1 MNKKLINSQLTNAL
15 TYTKVRRKMVMLAAN
30 VFNFKNLEEYAPYI
44 DKDYINR
51 KLIYNG
57 AVAWFYD
64 EELGLLALPYNQKGK
79 PDMYGN
85 PTSIEVIGSNG
96 YHKSLSKNEYVIM
109 YDNSGRYPLI
119 NDIIQDAER
128 IALCKRV
135 QDVNIANQ
143 KNSRIW
149 KTDKSR
155 ERTVQ
160 DLLNRVDGNVEN
172 VVAYDNVD
180 IDTLTSTL
188 AVVPYISNDIDEH
201 IRTLWEEFY
210 AHIGISSVMY
220 NKKERLI
227 KDEMRASQGGTIA
240 SRFIRYNPREEALQK
255 INKKWNVNIELEYY
269 DGLPSTLE
277 EVETTENEDLIYNME
292 GVNYD

>member
-1 MNKKLINSQLTNAL
+1 MNKKLVNSQLTNAL
-15 TYTKVRRKMVMLAAN
+15 TYTKVRRKMVMLASN
-30 VFNFKNLEEYAPYI
+30 VFNFKNLEKYAPTI

-51 KLIYNG
+51 KLVYNG
-57 AVAWFYD
+57 AIAWFMD
-64 EELGLLALPYNQKGK
+64 EELGLLALPFNEKGK
-79 PDMYGN
+79 PDVYGN
-85 PTSIEVIGSNG
+85 PTDIEVIGSNG
-96 YHKSLSKNEYVIM
+96 YHKSLSVTKGEAIIM
-109 YDNSGRYPLI
+109 YDNAGRYALI

-135 QDVNIANQ
+135 QDVNIAHQ

-155 ERTVQ
+155 EKTVK

-188 AVVPYISNDIDEH
+188 AIVPYIANDIDEH
-201 IRTLWEEFY
+201 IRILWEEFY
-210 AHIGISSVMY
+210 AHIGISNVLI

-227 KDEMRASQGGTIA
+227 KDEMKASMGGTIA
-240 SRFIRYNPREEALQK
+240 SRFVRFNPRVEALDK
-255 INKKWNVNIELEYY
+255 INKKWNINIELEYY
-269 DGLPSTLE
+269 DGLPTTLE
-277 EVETTENEDLIYNME
+277 DIESMEVPEKEEI
-292 GVNYD
+292 VYDE

>member
-1 MNKKLINSQLTNAL
+1 MNKKLVNSQLTNAL
-15 TYTKVRRKMVMLAAN
+15 TYTKVRRKMVMLASN
-30 VFNFKNLEEYAPYI
+30 VFNFKNLEEYAPNI

-51 KLIYNG
+51 KLVYNG
-57 AVAWFYD
+57 AIAWFYD
-64 EELGLLALPYNQKGK
+64 EELGLLALPFNIKGK
-79 PDMYGN
+79 PDVYGN
-85 PTSIEVIGSNG
+85 PTSIEVIGSND
-96 YHKSLSKNEYVIM
+96 YHKSLSVTKGEAIIM

-135 QDVNIANQ
+135 QDVNISMQ

-155 ERTVQ
+155 EKTVQ

-172 VVAYDNVD
+172 VVSYDNVD

-188 AVVPYISNDIDEH
+188 AVVPYIANDIDEH

-210 AHIGISSVMY
+210 AHIGISSVLV

-240 SRFIRYNPREEALQK
+240 SRFIRFTPRVEALNK

-269 DGLPSTLE
+269 DGLPTTLE
-277 EVETTENEDLIYNME
+277 DVNDTPYVEEEEV
-292 GVNYD
+292 VYD

>member
-1 MNKKLINSQLTNAL
+1 MNKKLVNSQLTNAL
-15 TYTKVRRKMVMLAAN
+15 TYTKVRRKMVMLASN
-30 VFNFKNLEEYAPYI
+30 VFNFKNLEEYAPNI

-51 KLIYNG
+51 KLVYNG

-64 EELGLLALPYNQKGK
+64 EELGLLALPFNIKGK
-79 PDMYGN
+79 PDVYGN

-96 YHKSLSKNEYVIM
+96 YHKSLSVTKGEAIIM

-135 QDVNIANQ
+135 QDVNISHQ

-155 ERTVQ
+155 EKTVQ

-188 AVVPYISNDIDEH
+188 AVVPYIANDIDEH

-210 AHIGISSVMY
+210 AHIGISSVLV

-240 SRFIRYNPREEALQK
+240 SRFIRFTPRVEALNK

-269 DGLPSTLE
+269 DGLPTTLE
-277 EVETTENEDLIYNME
+277 EANDTPYVEEEE
-292 GVNYD
+292 VVYD

>member
-1 MNKKLINSQLTNAL
+1 MNKKLVNSQLTNML
-15 TYTKVRRKMVMLAAN
+15 TYNKVRRKMVMLASN

-51 KLIYNG
+51 KLVYNG
-57 AVAWFYD
+57 AIAWFYD
-64 EELGLLALPYNQKGK
+64 DVMGLLALPFNQKGK
-79 PDMYGN
+79 PDIYGN

-96 YHKSLSKNEYVIM
+96 YHKSLSKGEYIIM
-109 YDNSGRYPLI
+109 YDNAGRYPLI

-135 QDVNIANQ
+135 QDTNISQQ

-149 KTDKSR
+149 KTDKAR
-155 ERTVQ
+155 EKTVK
-160 DLLNRVDGNVEN
+160 DLLNKVDGNVEN

-188 AVVPYISNDIDEH
+188 AVVPYITNDLDEH

-210 AHIGISSVMY
+210 AHIGISSVLV

-240 SRFIRYNPREEALQK
+240 SRFIRFNPRVDALDK
-255 INKKWNVNIELEYY
+255 INKKWKVNIELEYY
-269 DGLPSTLE
+269 DGLPTTLE
-277 EVETTENEDLIYNME
+277 ESNDTPYIEEEEV
-292 GVNYD
+292 VYD

>member
-1 MNKKLINSQLTNAL
+1 MNKKLVNSQLTNAL
-15 TYTKVRRKMVMLAAN
+15 TYTKVRRKMVMLASN
-30 VFNFKNLEEYAPYI
+30 VFNFKNLEEYAPHI

-51 KLIYNG
+51 KLVYNG

-64 EELGLLALPYNQKGK
+64 EEIGLLALPFNIKGK
-79 PDMYGN
+79 PDVYGN

-96 YHKSLSKNEYVIM
+96 YHKSLSVSKGEAIIM

-135 QDVNIANQ
+135 QDVNISHQ

-155 ERTVQ
+155 EKTVQ

-172 VVAYDNVD
+172 VVSYDNVD

-188 AVVPYISNDIDEH
+188 AVVPYIANDIDEH

-210 AHIGISSVMY
+210 AHIGISSVLV

-240 SRFIRYNPREEALQK
+240 SRFIRFTPRVEALNK
-255 INKKWNVNIELEYY
+255 INKKWKVNIELEYY
-269 DGLPSTLE
+269 DGLPTTLE
-277 EVETTENEDLIYNME
+277 EVNDTPYVEEEE
-292 GVNYD
+292 VVYD

>member
-1 MNKKLINSQLTNAL
+1 MNKKLVNSQLTNAL
-15 TYTKVRRKMVMLAAN
+15 TYTKVRRKMVMLASN
-30 VFNFKNLEEYAPYI
+30 VFNFKNLEEYAPNI

-51 KLIYNG
+51 KLVYNG

-64 EELGLLALPYNQKGK
+64 EELGLLALPFNDKGK
-79 PDMYGN
+79 PDVYGN

-96 YHKSLSKNEYVIM
+96 YHKSLSVTKGEAIIM

-135 QDVNIANQ
+135 QDVNISMQ

-155 ERTVQ
+155 EKTVQ

-172 VVAYDNVD
+172 VVSYDNVD

-188 AVVPYISNDIDEH
+188 AVVPYITNDIDEH
-201 IRTLWEEFY
+201 IRTLWEDFY
-210 AHIGISSVMY
+210 AHIGISSVLV

-240 SRFIRYNPREEALQK
+240 SRFIRFTPRVEALTK

-269 DGLPSTLE
+269 DGLPTTLE
-277 EVETTENEDLIYNME
+277 ESVNDTPYVEEEE
-292 GVNYD
+292 VVYD

>member
-1 MNKKLINSQLTNAL
+1 MNKKLVNSQLTNAL
-15 TYTKVRRKMVMLAAN
+15 TYTKVRRKMVMLASN
-30 VFNFKNLEEYAPYI
+30 VFNFKNLEEYAPNI

-51 KLIYNG
+51 KLVYNG

-64 EELGLLALPYNQKGK
+64 EELGLLALPFNDKGK
-79 PDMYGN
+79 PDVYGN

-96 YHKSLSKNEYVIM
+96 YHKSLSVTKGEAIIM

-135 QDVNIANQ
+135 QDVNISMQ

-155 ERTVQ
+155 EKTVQ

-172 VVAYDNVD
+172 VVSYDNVD

-188 AVVPYISNDIDEH
+188 AVVPYIANDIDEH
-201 IRTLWEEFY
+201 IRTLWEDFY
-210 AHIGISSVMY
+210 AHIGISSVLV

-240 SRFIRYNPREEALQK
+240 SRFIRFTPRVEALTK

-269 DGLPSTLE
+269 DGLPTTLE
-277 EVETTENEDLIYNME
+277 DVNDTPYVEEED
-292 GVNYD
+292 VVYD

>member
-1 MNKKLINSQLTNAL
+1 MNKKLVNSQLTNAL
-15 TYTKVRRKMVMLAAN
+15 TYTKVRRKMVMLASN
-30 VFNFKNLEEYAPYI
+30 VFNFKNLEEYAPNI

-51 KLIYNG
+51 KLVYNG

-64 EELGLLALPYNQKGK
+64 EELGLLALPFNIKGK
-79 PDMYGN
+79 PDVYGN

-96 YHKSLSKNEYVIM
+96 YHKSLSVTKDEAIIM

-128 IALCKRV
+128 ISLCKRV
-135 QDVNIANQ
+135 QDVNISHQ

-155 ERTVQ
+155 EKAVK

-172 VVAYDNVD
+172 VVSYDNVD
-180 IDTLTSTL
+180 IDTLTGTL
-188 AVVPYISNDIDEH
+188 AVVPYIANDIDEH

-210 AHIGISSVMY
+210 AHIGISSVLV

-240 SRFIRYNPREEALQK
+240 SRFIRFTPRVEALNK
-255 INKKWNVNIELEYY
+255 INKKWSVNIELEYY
-269 DGLPSTLE
+269 DGLPTTLE
-277 EVETTENEDLIYNME
+277 DVNDTPYVEEEESSI
-292 GVNYD
+292 

>member
-1 MNKKLINSQLTNAL
+1 MNKKLVNSQLTNAL
-15 TYTKVRRKMVMLAAN
+15 TYTKVRRKMVMLASN
-30 VFNFKNLEEYAPYI
+30 VFNFKNLEVDAPNI

-51 KLIYNG
+51 KLVYNG

-64 EELGLLALPYNQKGK
+64 EELGLLALPFNVKGK
-79 PDMYGN
+79 PDVYGN

-96 YHKSLSKNEYVIM
+96 YHKSLSVTKGEAIIM
-109 YDNSGRYPLI
+109 YDNAGRYPLI

-135 QDVNIANQ
+135 QDVNVSHQ

-149 KTDKSR
+149 ITDKSQ
-155 ERTVQ
+155 EKTVK

-172 VVAYDNVD
+172 VVAYNNLD
-180 IDTLTSTL
+180 IETLTSTL
-188 AVVPYISNDIDEH
+188 AVVPYITNDIDEH

-210 AHIGISSVMY
+210 AHIGISSVLV

-227 KDEMRASQGGTIA
+227 KDEMRASMGGTIA
-240 SRFIRYNPREEALQK
+240 SRFIRFNPRVEALNK
-255 INKKWNVNIELEYY
+255 INKKWNTNIELEYY
-269 DGLPSTLE
+269 DGLPTTLE
-277 EVETTENEDLIYNME
+277 DIENME
-292 GVNYD
+292 VPESEEIVYDE

>member
-1 MNKKLINSQLTNAL
+1 MNKKLVNSQLTNAL
-15 TYTKVRRKMVMLAAN
+15 TYTKVRRKMVMLASN
-30 VFNFKNLEEYAPYI
+30 VFNFKNLEEYAPNI

-51 KLIYNG
+51 KLVYNG

-64 EELGLLALPYNQKGK
+64 EELGLLALPFNIKGK
-79 PDMYGN
+79 PDVYGN

-96 YHKSLSKNEYVIM
+96 YHKSLSVTKGEAIIM

-135 QDVNIANQ
+135 QDVNISMQ

-155 ERTVQ
+155 EKTVK

-172 VVAYDNVD
+172 VVSYDNVD

-188 AVVPYISNDIDEH
+188 AVVPYIANDIDEH

-210 AHIGISSVMY
+210 AHIGISSVLV

-240 SRFIRYNPREEALQK
+240 SRFIRFTPRVEALTK

-269 DGLPSTLE
+269 DGLPTTLE
-277 EVETTENEDLIYNME
+277 DVNDTPYVEEEEV
-292 GVNYD
+292 VYD

>member
-1 MNKKLINSQLTNAL
+1 MNKKLVNSQLTNAL
-15 TYTKVRRKMVMLAAN
+15 TYTKVRRKMVMLASN
-30 VFNFKNLEEYAPYI
+30 VFNFKNLEEYAPNI

-51 KLIYNG
+51 KLVYNG
-57 AVAWFYD
+57 AIAWFYD
-64 EELGLLALPYNQKGK
+64 EELGLLALPFNIKGK
-79 PDMYGN
+79 PDVYGN
-85 PTSIEVIGSNG
+85 PTSIEVTGSNG
-96 YHKSLSKNEYVIM
+96 YHKSLSVTKGEAIIM

-135 QDVNIANQ
+135 QDVNMSMQ

-155 ERTVQ
+155 EKTVQ

-172 VVAYDNVD
+172 VVSYDNVD

-188 AVVPYISNDIDEH
+188 AVVPYIANDIDEH

-210 AHIGISSVMY
+210 AHIGISSVLV

-240 SRFIRYNPREEALQK
+240 SRFIRFTPRSEALTK

-269 DGLPSTLE
+269 DGLPTTLE
-277 EVETTENEDLIYNME
+277 DVNDTPFIEEEEV
-292 GVNYD
+292 VYD

>member
-1 MNKKLINSQLTNAL
+1 MNKKLVNSQLTNAL
-15 TYTKVRRKMVMLAAN
+15 TYTKVRRKMVMLASN
-30 VFNFKNLEEYAPYI
+30 VFNFKNLETDAPNI

-51 KLIYNG
+51 KLVYNG
-57 AVAWFYD
+57 AIAWFYD
-64 EELGLLALPYNQKGK
+64 EELGLLALPFNVKGK
-79 PDMYGN
+79 PDVYGN

-96 YHKSLSKNEYVIM
+96 YHKSLSVTKGEAIIM
-109 YDNSGRYPLI
+109 YDNAGRYPLI

-135 QDVNIANQ
+135 QDVNISMQ

-155 ERTVQ
+155 ERTVK

-172 VVAYDNVD
+172 VVSYDNVD

-188 AVVPYISNDIDEH
+188 AEVKYIANDIDEH

-210 AHIGISSVMY
+210 AHIGISSVLV

-240 SRFIRYNPREEALQK
+240 SRFIRFNPREEALTK
-255 INKKWNVNIELEYY
+255 INKKWNTNIELEYY
-269 DGLPSTLE
+269 DGLPTTLE
-277 EVETTENEDLIYNME
+277 EVEDMEVPESEEDLYVE
-292 GVNYD
+292 

>member
-1 MNKKLINSQLTNAL
+1 MNKKLVNSQLTNAL
-15 TYTKVRRKMVMLAAN
+15 TYTKVRRKMVMLASN
-30 VFNFKNLEEYAPYI
+30 VFNFKNLETDAPNI

-51 KLIYNG
+51 KLVYNG
-57 AVAWFYD
+57 AIAWFYD
-64 EELGLLALPYNQKGK
+64 EELGLLALPFNVKGK
-79 PDMYGN
+79 PDVYGN

-96 YHKSLSKNEYVIM
+96 YHKSLSVTKGEAIIM
-109 YDNSGRYPLI
+109 YDNAGRYPLI

-135 QDVNIANQ
+135 QDVNISMQ

-155 ERTVQ
+155 ERTVK

-172 VVAYDNVD
+172 VVSYDNVD

-188 AVVPYISNDIDEH
+188 AEVKYIANDIDEH

-240 SRFIRYNPREEALQK
+240 SRFIRFNPREEALIK
-255 INKKWNVNIELEYY
+255 INKKWNTNIELEYY
-269 DGLPSTLE
+269 DGLPTTLE
-277 EVETTENEDLIYNME
+277 EVEDMEVPESEEDLYVE
-292 GVNYD
+292 

>member
-1 MNKKLINSQLTNAL
+1 MNKKLVNSQLTNAL

-30 VFNFKNLEEYAPYI
+30 VFDFKNLEEAAPNI

-57 AVAWFYD
+57 AIAWFYD
-64 EELGLLALPYNQKGK
+64 EELGLLALPFNVKGK
-79 PDMYGN
+79 PDVYGN

-96 YHKSLSKNEYVIM
+96 YHKSLSVTKGEVIIM
-109 YDNSGRYPLI
+109 YDNAGRYPLI

-128 IALCKRV
+128 IALCKRI
-135 QDVNIANQ
+135 QDTNISMQ

-149 KTDKSR
+149 KTDKDR

-160 DLLNRVDGNVEN
+160 DLLNRIDGNVEN
-172 VVAYDNVD
+172 VVSYDNVD
-180 IDTLTSTL
+180 IDTLTNTL
-188 AVVPYISNDIDEH
+188 AVVPYIANDLDEH

-210 AHIGISSVMY
+210 AHIGISSVLV

-240 SRFIRYNPREEALQK
+240 SRFIRFNPRKVALDK
-255 INKKWNVNIELEYY
+255 INKKWNTNIELEYY
-269 DGLPSTLE
+269 DGLPTTIETKEEDTPFIEEE
-277 EVETTENEDLIYNME
+277 EVID
-292 GVNYD
+292 D

>member
-1 MNKKLINSQLTNAL
+1 MNKKLVNSQLTNAL
-15 TYTKVRRKMVMLAAN
+15 TYNKVRRKMVMLASN
-30 VFNFKNLEEYAPYI
+30 VFNFKNLEEYAPNI

-51 KLIYNG
+51 KLVYNG
-57 AVAWFYD
+57 AVAWFKD
-64 EELGLLALPYNQKGK
+64 EELGLLALPFNVKGK
-79 PDMYGN
+79 PDVYGN
-85 PTSIEVIGSNG
+85 PTSIEVVGSNG
-96 YHKSLSKNEYVIM
+96 YHKALSVSKGEAIIM
-109 YDNSGRYPLI
+109 YDNAGRYPLI

-135 QDVNIANQ
+135 QDTNIAHQ

-155 ERTVQ
+155 EKTVQ
-160 DLLNRVDGNVEN
+160 DLLNRIDGNVEN

-188 AVVPYISNDIDEH
+188 AVVPYIANDIDEH
-201 IRTLWEEFY
+201 VRTLWEEFY
-210 AHIGISSVMY
+210 AHIGISSVLV

-240 SRFIRYNPREEALQK
+240 SRFIRFNPRVEALNK
-255 INKKWNVNIELEYY
+255 INKKWDVNIELEYY
-269 DGLPSTLE
+269 DGLPTTLE
-277 EVETTENEDLIYNME
+277 VEENDSPYVEEEEV
-292 GVNYD
+292 VYD

>member
-1 MNKKLINSQLTNAL
+1 MNKKLVNSQLTNAL
-15 TYTKVRRKMVMLAAN
+15 TYTKVRRKMVMLASN
-30 VFNFKNLEEYAPYI
+30 VFNFKNLEEYAPNI

-51 KLIYNG
+51 KLVYNG
-57 AVAWFYD
+57 AIAWFYD
-64 EELGLLALPYNQKGK
+64 EELGLLALPFNNKGK
-79 PDMYGN
+79 PDVYGN

-96 YHKSLSKNEYVIM
+96 YHKSLSVTKGEAIIM

-135 QDVNIANQ
+135 QDVNISHQ

-155 ERTVQ
+155 EKTVQ

-172 VVAYDNVD
+172 VVSYDNVD

-188 AVVPYISNDIDEH
+188 AVVPYIANDLDEH
-201 IRTLWEEFY
+201 IRTLWEDFY
-210 AHIGISSVMY
+210 AHIGISSVLV

-240 SRFIRYNPREEALQK
+240 SRFIRFTPRVEALNK

-269 DGLPSTLE
+269 DGLPTTLE
-277 EVETTENEDLIYNME
+277 EESNDTPFIEEEEVAYE
-292 GVNYD
+292 

>member
-1 MNKKLINSQLTNAL
+1 MNKKLVNSQLTNVL
-15 TYTKVRRKMVMLAAN
+15 TYTKVRRKMVMLASN
-30 VFNFKNLEEYAPYI
+30 VFNFKNLEEYAPNI

-51 KLIYNG
+51 KLVYNG

-64 EELGLLALPYNQKGK
+64 EELGLLALPFNIKGK
-79 PDMYGN
+79 PDVYGN

-96 YHKSLSKNEYVIM
+96 YHKSLSVTKGEAIIM

-128 IALCKRV
+128 IALCKRI
-135 QDVNIANQ
+135 QDVNISHQ

-155 ERTVQ
+155 EKTLQ

-172 VVAYDNVD
+172 VVSYDNVD

-188 AVVPYISNDIDEH
+188 AVIPYIANDLDEH

-210 AHIGISSVMY
+210 AHIGISSVLV

-227 KDEMRASQGGTIA
+227 KDEMKASQGGTIA
-240 SRFIRYNPREEALQK
+240 SRFIRFTPRVEALNK

-269 DGLPSTLE
+269 DGLPTTLE
-277 EVETTENEDLIYNME
+277 EVNDTPYVEEEE
-292 GVNYD
+292 VVYD

>member
-1 MNKKLINSQLTNAL
+1 MNKKLVNSQLTNAL
-15 TYTKVRRKMVMLAAN
+15 TYTKVRRKMVMLASN
-30 VFNFKNLEEYAPYI
+30 VFNFKNLETDAPNI

-51 KLIYNG
+51 KLVYNG
-57 AVAWFYD
+57 DIAWFYD
-64 EELGLLALPYNQKGK
+64 EELGLLALPFNVKGK
-79 PDMYGN
+79 PDVYGN

-96 YHKSLSKNEYVIM
+96 YHKSLSVTKGEAIIM
-109 YDNSGRYPLI
+109 YDNAGRYPLI

-135 QDVNIANQ
+135 QDVNISMQ

-155 ERTVQ
+155 ERTVK

-172 VVAYDNVD
+172 VVSYDNVD

-188 AVVPYISNDIDEH
+188 AEVKYIANDIDEH

-210 AHIGISSVMY
+210 AHIGISSVLV

-240 SRFIRYNPREEALQK
+240 SRFIRFNPREEALTK
-255 INKKWNVNIELEYY
+255 INKKWNTNIELEYY
-269 DGLPSTLE
+269 DGLPTTLE
-277 EVETTENEDLIYNME
+277 EVEDMEVPESEEDLYVE
-292 GVNYD
+292 

>member
-1 MNKKLINSQLTNAL
+1 MNKKLVNSQLTNAL
-15 TYTKVRRKMVMLAAN
+15 TYTKVRRKMVMLASN
-30 VFNFKNLEEYAPYI
+30 VFNFKNLEEYAPNI

-51 KLIYNG
+51 KLVYNG
-57 AVAWFYD
+57 AIAWFYD
-64 EELGLLALPYNQKGK
+64 EELGVLALPFNNKGK
-79 PDMYGN
+79 PDVYGN

-96 YHKSLSKNEYVIM
+96 YHKSLSVTKGEAIIM

-135 QDVNIANQ
+135 QDVNISHQ

-155 ERTVQ
+155 EKTVQ

-172 VVAYDNVD
+172 VVSYDNVD

-188 AVVPYISNDIDEH
+188 AVVPYIANDLDEH
-201 IRTLWEEFY
+201 IRTLWEDFY
-210 AHIGISSVMY
+210 AHIGISSVLV

-240 SRFIRYNPREEALQK
+240 SRFIRFTPRVEALNK
-255 INKKWNVNIELEYY
+255 INKKWNINIELEYY
-269 DGLPSTLE
+269 DGLPTTLEDVNDTPFIEEE
-277 EVETTENEDLIYNME
+277 EVEYE
-292 GVNYD
+292 

>member
-1 MNKKLINSQLTNAL
+1 MNKKLVNSQLTNAL
-15 TYTKVRRKMVMLAAN
+15 TYTKVRRKMVMLASN
-30 VFNFKNLEEYAPYI
+30 VFNFKNLEEYAPNI

-51 KLIYNG
+51 KLVYNG
-57 AVAWFYD
+57 AIAWFYD
-64 EELGLLALPYNQKGK
+64 EELGLLALPFNNKGK
-79 PDMYGN
+79 LDVYGN

-96 YHKSLSKNEYVIM
+96 YHKSLSVTKGEAIIM

-135 QDVNIANQ
+135 QDVNISMQ

-155 ERTVQ
+155 EKTVQ

-172 VVAYDNVD
+172 VVSYDNVD

-188 AVVPYISNDIDEH
+188 AVVPYIANDLDEH
-201 IRTLWEEFY
+201 IRTLWEDFY
-210 AHIGISSVMY
+210 AHIGISSVLV

-240 SRFIRYNPREEALQK
+240 SRFIRFTPRVEALNK

-269 DGLPSTLE
+269 DGLPTTLE
-277 EVETTENEDLIYNME
+277 EESNDTPYVDKEE
-292 GVNYD
+292 VAYD

>member
-1 MNKKLINSQLTNAL
+1 MNKKLVNSQLTNAL
-15 TYTKVRRKMVMLAAN
+15 TYTKVRRKMVMLASN
-30 VFNFKNLEEYAPYI
+30 VFNFKNLEQYAPNI

-51 KLIYNG
+51 KLVYNG

-64 EELGLLALPYNQKGK
+64 EELGLLALPFNDKGK
-79 PDMYGN
+79 PDVYGN

-96 YHKSLSKNEYVIM
+96 YHKSLSVTKGEAIIM

-135 QDVNIANQ
+135 QDVNISMQ

-155 ERTVQ
+155 EKTVQ

-172 VVAYDNVD
+172 VVSYDNVD

-188 AVVPYISNDIDEH
+188 AVVPYIVNDIDEH

-210 AHIGISSVMY
+210 AHIGISSVLV

-240 SRFIRYNPREEALQK
+240 SRFIRFTPRVEALTK

-269 DGLPSTLE
+269 DGLPTTLE
-277 EVETTENEDLIYNME
+277 EVNDTPYVEEEE
-292 GVNYD
+292 VVYD

>member
-1 MNKKLINSQLTNAL
+1 MNKKLVNSQLTNAL
-15 TYTKVRRKMVMLAAN
+15 TYTKVRRKMVMLASN
-30 VFNFKNLEEYAPYI
+30 VFNFKNLEEYAPNI

-51 KLIYNG
+51 KLVYNG
-57 AVAWFYD
+57 AIAWFYD
-64 EELGLLALPYNQKGK
+64 EELGLLALPFNNKGK
-79 PDMYGN
+79 PDVYGN

-96 YHKSLSKNEYVIM
+96 YHKSLSVTKGEAIIM

-135 QDVNIANQ
+135 QDVNISHQ

-155 ERTVQ
+155 EKTVQ
-160 DLLNRVDGNVEN
+160 DLLNSVDGNVEN
-172 VVAYDNVD
+172 VVSYDNVD

-188 AVVPYISNDIDEH
+188 AVVPYIANDLDEH
-201 IRTLWEEFY
+201 IRTLWEDFY
-210 AHIGISSVMY
+210 AHIGISSVLV

-240 SRFIRYNPREEALQK
+240 SRFIRFTPRVEALNK

-269 DGLPSTLE
+269 DGLPTTLE
-277 EVETTENEDLIYNME
+277 EVNDTPYVEEEEVVYE
-292 GVNYD
+292 